1 MPAVWHLS
9 SSLMCLRHQSRLIF
23 LLFFP
28 SSFKDLKTHFKW
40 KGRMLRPFGLSA
52 VTGILL
58 IAEKKRKKCRWI
70 NRKLFLD
77 GKEMDGC
84 LKSISGVAASVMV
97 GGLLTRVADDARKI
111 DDPHLMCEKVIHFE
125 TCTFVYYIPTLV
137 TYSFFFAGCLRLS
150 GWAPHA
156 LCLLAGRQHGRF
168 LFLCALRVAV

>member
-1 MPAVWHLS
+1 MERKDVKAIRSICCNWD
-9 SSLMCLRHQSRLIF
+9 
-23 LLFFP
+23 FFD
-28 SSFKDLKTHFKW
+28 SQK
-40 KGRMLRPFGLSA
+40 
-52 VTGILL
+52 
-58 IAEKKRKKCRWI
+58 EKKRCRWI

-156 LCLLAGRQHGRF
+156 LCLLAGRQHTAASSFCVCLTCCGLRN
-168 LFLCALRVAV
+168 ALGKEKKKFFVLDERGFSIILK

>member
-1 MPAVWHLS
+1 
-9 SSLMCLRHQSRLIF
+9 
-23 LLFFP
+23 
-28 SSFKDLKTHFKW
+28 
-40 KGRMLRPFGLSA
+40 MLRPFGLSA

-58 IAEKKRKKCRWI
+58 IAKKKRKKFRWI

-137 TYSFFFAGCLRLS
+137 TYSFFLPAVSGCL
-150 GWAPHA
+150 
-156 LCLLAGRQHGRF
+156 AGPPT
-168 LFLCALRVAV
+168 LCAYWLVGNTAASSFCVPYVLRFEKRVG

>member
-1 MPAVWHLS
+1 
-9 SSLMCLRHQSRLIF
+9 
-23 LLFFP
+23 
-28 SSFKDLKTHFKW
+28 
-40 KGRMLRPFGLSA
+40 MLRPFGLSA

-137 TYSFFFAGCLRLS
+137 TYSFFLPAVWLGPPRSVLIGWSATRPLPLFVCLTCCGLRN
-150 GWAPHA
+150 A
-156 LCLLAGRQHGRF
+156 LGKKKEIFVLDERGFSIILK
-168 LFLCALRVAV
+168 